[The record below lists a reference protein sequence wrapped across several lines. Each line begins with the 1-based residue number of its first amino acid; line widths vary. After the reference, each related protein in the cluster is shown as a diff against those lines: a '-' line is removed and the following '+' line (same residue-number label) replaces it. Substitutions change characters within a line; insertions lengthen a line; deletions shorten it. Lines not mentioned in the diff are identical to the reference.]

1 MQAGKVMQ
9 DGSIK
14 RKGNRRLPCRIR
26 KNPIINAGCKA
37 KNRHFDRTEKN
48 RCKNRCRDRKEKFGK
63 VVNILPLTAGICLL
77 ITLFCGLMIPPA
89 LAQSPENNGYVADKP
104 LEVYSHDTV
113 QGDLIYTVGDSYYS
127 GKVYPGD
134 VYSVIHNVN
143 LPEGA
148 TVKFARL
155 YVYWTWSAEGIT
167 GRYPE
172 MNLSFNGESLEP
184 EREYS
189 DRKGWGIYD
198 YPTGTWAYD
207 VSTYVPGSGTFKT
220 DIENI
225 GSGTPYV
232 CFDGVG
238 LLIVYTDPNGK
249 YMEYWI
255 GEGAEELNSQ
265 MDENGNPLYYAS
277 PNQTICEMLRPTLQF
292 PVRSATLWT
301 IIQSGN
307 WEDNIL
313 LVNGNEFPGICNG
326 KPYPD
331 LDIDTREVKDYLK
344 SGENSILFQA
354 VGDYAVPSGSFLVVE
369 KDSLT
374 EEAQVD
380 SQAEDVQASLE
391 ETSENPG
398 TSDIENSGDET
409 SGDKTENTPGF
420 EFISTLVIITGG
432 KLAAGHRKQKTRK

>member
-1 MQAGKVMQ
+1 MQAGN
-9 DGSIK
+9 IEHK
-14 RKGNRRLPCRIR
+14 RDRRIPCRIK
-26 KNPIINAGCKA
+26 KNLEINAGCKA
-37 KNRHFDRTEKN
+37 KNGHSDRKAKSRGKN
-48 RCKNRCRDRKEKFGK
+48 RCKDRCKDRKEKLSTVG
-63 VVNILPLTAGICLL
+63 NILSLATGICCL
-77 ITLFCGLMIPPA
+77 ITLFCGLLAPSA
-89 LAQSPENNGYVADKP
+89 LAQSPENNGYVGDKP

-113 QGDLIYTVGDSYYS
+113 QGDLYYTVGNSFYS

-134 VYSVIHNVN
+134 AYSVIHNVN

-155 YVYWTWSAEGIT
+155 YVYWTWSAEGVT

-172 MNLSFNGESLEP
+172 MNLSFNGERLEP

-207 VSTYVPGSGTFKT
+207 ASAYVSGSGTFST
-220 DIENI
+220 DIENT

-249 YMEYWI
+249 YIEYWV
-255 GEGAEELNSQ
+255 GEGADELNSQ
-265 MDENGNPLYYAS
+265 VDENGNPLYYATS
-277 PNQTICEMLRPTLQF
+277 NQTICEMLRPTLQL

-301 IIQSGN
+301 VTQSGN
-307 WEDNIL
+307 WEDNAL
-313 LVNGNEFPGICNG
+313 LVNEEKFPGICNG

-331 LDIDTREVKDYLK
+331 LDIDVREVKDYLK

-369 KDSLT
+369 KDSL
-374 EEAQVD
+374 EEEEQVD
-380 SQAEDVQASLE
+380 SPTNEEHAPTG
-391 ETSENPG
+391 ETSENPEETGLTSEASG
-398 TSDIENSGDET
+398 TESSG
-409 SGDKTENTPGF
+409 TEAEKTPGF
-420 EFISTLVIITGG
+420 EFVSTLVLLTGG
-432 KLAAGHRKQKTRK
+432 KIAAGYRKQKARK